1 MNILSVERLAKTV
14 NDAPLFHDVS
24 FGLNEGEHVGLVGHN
39 GAGKS
44 TLLCILAG
52 TIPPDEGVISLK
64 KGTDVVML
72 PQRITF
78 SENETVGSFLFSGTG
93 RRIRLRKEYA
103 HAGTKDMAILEEEMH
118 ALDAWKLEQ
127 DYQTFLERLGM
138 GSLQD
143 QRLSTLSGGQL
154 KKAAIA
160 RVLAAKPS
168 LLFLD
173 EPTNHLDIETILW
186 LEEYVRTSPMT
197 IVIVTHDRYF
207 LDEVATSILE
217 LDGGGVYLH
226 PGSFAEYL
234 TRREERLS
242 MEGKEQARLKTI
254 LRREL
259 EWLKHGPK
267 ARTGKDSGRKERI
280 KEMQQAQRDVGAQ
293 QQKQFSSIDRRLGKN
308 VLRIKDL
315 AKAYGEHVLFKNF
328 SYDFI
333 AGERI
338 GLIGPNGSG
347 KSTLLDIITGRVK
360 PDRGSVEVGTNT
372 VFGYYDQQ
380 GRSLPEEKTITEYVE
395 DIAERIRLSKDEV
408 VDSSRFLELF
418 GFPETMQRLPIKIL
432 SGGERRRL
440 YLVAKLIANPNFLL
454 LDEPTNDLDLETME
468 NLEAFLRDFSG
479 CALIVSHDR
488 AFLDQAC
495 THNFILGQDDGLV
508 INWPG
513 SYSDWHEAETETE
526 EQKDEGKNRDE
537 KNTKRSHQE
546 KHGLSFKEKQ
556 EYDQLTKTIEQ
567 MTKLQKAL
575 ETSFSTSQPNAL
587 GTLQERSKQYEQNK
601 RELVEMEDR
610 WLALAEKSEES

>member
-1 MNILSVERLAKTV
+1 
-14 NDAPLFHDVS
+14 
-24 FGLNEGEHVGLVGHN
+24 
-39 GAGKS
+39 
-44 TLLCILAG
+44 
-52 TIPPDEGVISLK
+52 
-64 KGTDVVML
+64 
-72 PQRITF
+72 
-78 SENETVGSFLFSGTG
+78 
-93 RRIRLRKEYA
+93 
-103 HAGTKDMAILEEEMH
+103 
-118 ALDAWKLEQ
+118 
-127 DYQTFLERLGM
+127 M

-567 MTKLQKAL
+567 MTKLQKTL